1 MPLVLVLSSPPWL
14 DTVTKRRQHR
24 PMEKDEWITL
34 LGLVAGTLTT
44 LSFLPQL
51 LKAWKSRSTHDISI
65 GMFSLL
71 AVGITLWIVYGVV
84 TSDLPVIVANV
95 VSLVL
100 VGLIL
105 ALKLRYR

>member
-1 MPLVLVLSSPPWL
+1 MVENPSA
-14 DTVTKRRQHR
+14 VT
-24 PMEKDEWITL
+24 I

-84 TSDLPVIVANV
+84 TNDIPVIVANSV
-95 VSLVL
+95 TLVF

-105 ALKLRYR
+105 ALKMRYR

>member
-1 MPLVLVLSSPPWL
+1 VVENPSA
-14 DTVTKRRQHR
+14 VT
-24 PMEKDEWITL
+24 I

-84 TSDLPVIVANV
+84 TSDLPVVVANAV
-95 VSLVL
+95 TLVF

-105 ALKLRYR
+105 TLKLRYR

>member
-1 MPLVLVLSSPPWL
+1 MVDNPSA
-14 DTVTKRRQHR
+14 VT
-24 PMEKDEWITL
+24 I

-71 AVGITLWIVYGVV
+71 AVGIALWIVYGVV
-84 TSDLPVIVANV
+84 TSDLPVVIANSV
-95 VSLVL
+95 TLVF

>member
-1 MPLVLVLSSPPWL
+1 MVDHPAA
-14 DTVTKRRQHR
+14 VT
-24 PMEKDEWITL
+24 I

-71 AVGITLWIVYGVV
+71 AVGIMLWIVYGIVAADV
-84 TSDLPVIVANV
+84 PVILSNTVTLV
-95 VSLVL
+95 FVS
-100 VGLIL
+100 LIL

>member
-1 MPLVLVLSSPPWL
+1 VVDHSSA
-14 DTVTKRRQHR
+14 
-24 PMEKDEWITL
+24 ITI

-71 AVGITLWIVYGVV
+71 AVGITLWIIYGVV
-84 TSDLPVIVANV
+84 TSDLPVIVANSV
-95 VSLVL
+95 TLIF

-105 ALKLRYR
+105 VLKLRYR

>member
-1 MPLVLVLSSPPWL
+1 MVDHPAA
-14 DTVTKRRQHR
+14 VT
-24 PMEKDEWITL
+24 I

-65 GMFSLL
+65 GMILLL
-71 AVGITLWIVYGVV
+71 AVGIMLWIFYGIVMADV
-84 TSDLPVIVANV
+84 PVIVANTV
-95 VSLVL
+95 TLVFVS
-100 VGLIL
+100 LIL

>member
-1 MPLVLVLSSPPWL
+1 VVDQLGFV
-14 DTVTKRRQHR
+14 TV
-24 PMEKDEWITL
+24 

-84 TSDLPVIVANV
+84 TSDLPVVVANSV
-95 VSLVL
+95 TLVF

>member
-1 MPLVLVLSSPPWL
+1 MVDHPAA
-14 DTVTKRRQHR
+14 VT
-24 PMEKDEWITL
+24 I

-65 GMFSLL
+65 GMFLLL
-71 AVGITLWIVYGVV
+71 AVGIMLWIVYGIVAADV
-84 TSDLPVIVANV
+84 PVILSNTVTLV
-95 VSLVL
+95 FVS
-100 VGLIL
+100 LIL

>member
-1 MPLVLVLSSPPWL
+1 MVDHPSA
-14 DTVTKRRQHR
+14 VT
-24 PMEKDEWITL
+24 I
-34 LGLVAGTLTT
+34 LGLLAGTLTT

-65 GMFSLL
+65 GMFTML
-71 AVGITLWIVYGVV
+71 AVGVGLWIAYGVM
-84 TSDLPVIVANV
+84 TSDVPVLVANSV
-95 VSLVL
+95 TFVF

>member
-1 MPLVLVLSSPPWL
+1 MVDHPAA
-14 DTVTKRRQHR
+14 VT
-24 PMEKDEWITL
+24 I

-65 GMFSLL
+65 GMILLL
-71 AVGITLWIVYGVV
+71 AVGIMLWIFYGIV
-84 TSDLPVIVANV
+84 TADVPVIVANAV
-95 VSLVL
+95 TLVFVS
-100 VGLIL
+100 LIL

>member
-1 MPLVLVLSSPPWL
+1 MQEFHSV
-14 DTVTKRRQHR
+14 VT
-24 PMEKDEWITL
+24 W
-34 LGLVAGTLTT
+34 LGLLAGTLTT

-71 AVGITLWIVYGVV
+71 AVGIALWIVYGVI
-84 TSDLPVIVANV
+84 TSDVPVIAANSV
-95 VSLVL
+95 TLVF
-100 VGLIL
+100 VGLIA

>member
-1 MPLVLVLSSPPWL
+1 MVENPSA
-14 DTVTKRRQHR
+14 VT
-24 PMEKDEWITL
+24 I

-84 TSDLPVIVANV
+84 TFDLPVVVANSV
-95 VSLVL
+95 TLVF

>member
-1 MPLVLVLSSPPWL
+1 MVENASA
-14 DTVTKRRQHR
+14 VT
-24 PMEKDEWITL
+24 I

-71 AVGITLWIVYGVV
+71 AVGIVLWIVYGVV
-84 TSDLPVIVANV
+84 TSDIPVIVANSV
-95 VSLVL
+95 TLVF

>member
-1 MPLVLVLSSPPWL
+1 MVDNPSI
-14 DTVTKRRQHR
+14 VT
-24 PMEKDEWITL
+24 I

-44 LSFLPQL
+44 ISFLPQL

-71 AVGITLWIVYGVV
+71 AAGIVLWIVYGVV
-84 TSDLPVIVANV
+84 TADVPVIVANSV
-95 VSLVL
+95 TLVF

>member
-1 MPLVLVLSSPPWL
+1 VVENPSA
-14 DTVTKRRQHR
+14 VT
-24 PMEKDEWITL
+24 I

-71 AVGITLWIVYGVV
+71 AAGVMLWIVYGVV
-84 TSDLPVIVANV
+84 TSDLPVIVANSV
-95 VSLVL
+95 TLVF

-105 ALKLRYR
+105 VLKLRYR

>member
-1 MPLVLVLSSPPWL
+1 VVENPSA
-14 DTVTKRRQHR
+14 VT
-24 PMEKDEWITL
+24 I

-71 AVGITLWIVYGVV
+71 AAGIALWITYGVV

-100 VGLIL
+100 VSLIL

>member
-1 MPLVLVLSSPPWL
+1 MRRVAGQRRCGEPRLLSMNP
-14 DTVTKRRQHR
+14 DTLAT
-24 PMEKDEWITL
+24 P

-65 GMFSLL
+65 GMFSML
-71 AVGITLWIVYGVV
+71 AVGVLLWLIYGLVTADIPVIAANAITLVF
-84 TSDLPVIVANV
+84 VA
-95 VSLVL
+95 
-100 VGLIL
+100 LIL

>member
-1 MPLVLVLSSPPWL
+1 MPRGTAISSMPCL
-14 DTVTKRRQHR
+14 DMRRIGLEHLL
-24 PMEKDEWITL
+24 MGNDGWINL
-34 LGLVAGTLTT
+34 LGLCAGFLTT

-71 AVGITLWIVYGVV
+71 AVGVVLWTVYGVV
-84 TSDLPVIVANV
+84 TSDIPVIVANSV
-95 VSLVL
+95 TLVF

>member
-1 MPLVLVLSSPPWL
+1 MVDQSSAV
-14 DTVTKRRQHR
+14 TV
-24 PMEKDEWITL
+24 

-71 AVGITLWIVYGVV
+71 AVGITLWTVYGAV
-84 TSDLPVIVANV
+84 TNDIPVIVANSV
-95 VSLVL
+95 TLVF

>member
-1 MPLVLVLSSPPWL
+1 MVDQTSAI
-14 DTVTKRRQHR
+14 TV
-24 PMEKDEWITL
+24 
-34 LGLVAGTLTT
+34 LGLIAGTLTT
-44 LSFLPQL
+44 LSFIPQL

-71 AVGITLWIVYGVV
+71 AVGITLWIFYGVV
-84 TSDLPVIVANV
+84 TSDLPVVVANSV
-95 VSLVL
+95 TLVF

>member
-1 MPLVLVLSSPPWL
+1 MVESTSA
-14 DTVTKRRQHR
+14 VT
-24 PMEKDEWITL
+24 I
-34 LGLVAGTLTT
+34 LGLIAGALTT

-51 LKAWKSRSTHDISI
+51 IKAWKSRSTHDISI

-71 AVGITLWIVYGVV
+71 AVGVTLWITYGVV
-84 TSDLPVIVANV
+84 KSDLPVIVANSV
-95 VSLVL
+95 TLVF

>member
-1 MPLVLVLSSPPWL
+1 MVDQLGFA
-14 DTVTKRRQHR
+14 TV
-24 PMEKDEWITL
+24 

-84 TSDLPVIVANV
+84 TSDLPVVVANSV
-95 VSLVL
+95 TLVF

>member
-1 MPLVLVLSSPPWL
+1 MVDQSSAI
-14 DTVTKRRQHR
+14 TV
-24 PMEKDEWITL
+24 

-44 LSFLPQL
+44 ISFLPQL

-84 TSDLPVIVANV
+84 TNDIPVIVANSV
-95 VSLVL
+95 TLVF

-105 ALKLRYR
+105 ALKMRYR